1 MQISSTQTK
10 IIHIAKNQLKLDDVL
25 YRSMLRQW
33 FDVGSSK
40 ELTYQQA
47 AAFID
52 ELKKKGFRIKR
63 TAKTQ
68 RQQKRKPPN
77 LIQLASPQELKLIEH
92 LKADIRWQYHDGYE
106 RWIRRRF
113 RIERVRTRKEAAKI
127 IEALKSM
134 RNRPLQKGA

>member
-1 MQISSTQTK
+1 MQISGTQTK
-10 IIHIAKNQLKLDDVL
+10 IIHVAKNQLKLDDVL

-40 ELTYQQA
+40 ELSYAQA
-47 AAFID
+47 TAFID
-52 ELKKKGFRIKR
+52 ELKKKGFRVR
-63 TAKTQ
+63 RAKGKEQ
-68 RQQKRKPPN
+68 RVKAKPPN
-77 LIQLASPQELKLIEH
+77 LIQLASPQELRLIEH

-134 RNRPLQKGA
+134 RSRKGA